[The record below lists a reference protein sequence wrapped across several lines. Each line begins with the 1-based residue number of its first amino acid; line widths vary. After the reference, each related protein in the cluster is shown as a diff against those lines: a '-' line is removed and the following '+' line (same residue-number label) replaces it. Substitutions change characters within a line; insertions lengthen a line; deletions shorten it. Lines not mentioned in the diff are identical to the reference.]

1 MLLASACLFPGF
13 DDIVCAGDCG
23 GSSATATPTGAGP
36 QGGNGSGAAQSGGS
50 NPGGSNPSGGA
61 PNGGAGGGPADPC
74 TDPLGRGADGVLVDT
89 PGDFPLYCIDS
100 VEVSWARYIDFLNA
114 LTFMSEAEFDDIRPD
129 ECEFVMLDADAFQTF
144 YGYPEILSNSA
155 EHDLPAVGMNW
166 CEAQIH
172 CQWAGKKLCGD
183 IDGVSPEGVDVDQTQ
198 WVAACTNFGA
208 NMYSYPG
215 SFDPDICRS
224 EACVNDF
231 HGLDPALPN
240 SCEGGLPGLYNMSGN
255 VHELTDNCV
264 PAGGA
269 GFEDDICRLRGG
281 NCNLME
287 YTDCRWEQAIERA
300 DKDPGNYQA
309 FRCCWA
315 PP

>member
-13 DDIVCAGDCG
+13 DELLCESDCG

-36 QGGNGSGAAQSGGS
+36 QGGGGSGASPSGGT
-50 NPGGSNPSGGA
+50 NPGGA
-61 PNGGAGGGPADPC
+61 PPTGGAGGGGGGPANPC
-74 TDPLGRGADGVLVDT
+74 ADPLGRGADGVLVDT

-100 VEVSWARYIDFLNA
+100 VEVSWAHYIDFLNA
-114 LTFMSEAEFDDIRPD
+114 LTFMSEAEFDELRPN
-129 ECEFVMLDADAFQTF
+129 ECGFVALDADAFQTF
-144 YGYPEILSNSA
+144 YGYPGILSNTA

-172 CQWAGKKLCGD
+172 CHWAGKKLCGD
-183 IDGVSPEGVDVDQTQ
+183 IDGVSPESADVDQAQ
-198 WVAACTNFGA
+198 WVAACSNFGA
-208 NMYSYPG
+208 NTYSYPG
-215 SFDPDICRS
+215 PFDPDICRS
-224 EACVNDF
+224 DACVNDF

-240 SCEGGLPGLYNMSGN
+240 ACEGGLPGLFNMSGN

-269 GFEDDICRLRGG
+269 GFEDDLCQLRGG
-281 NCNLME
+281 NCNLGE
-287 YTDCRWEQAIERA
+287 YTDCKWDQAVERA
-300 DKDPGNYQA
+300 DKDPGNYQS
-309 FRCCWA
+309 FRCCWG